1 MVVHHVSTIVST
13 TSVTNDYDDCNGNNQ
28 SLLPSSFAVRFI
40 IIIITLF
47 VIIIMNI
54 CITYTYKINM
64 VMYVRVFLFA
74 DMQPHKLWISL
85 LYKYMYRATFI
96 ILVGQI

>member
-1 MVVHHVSTIVST
+1 MVVHHVSAIVST

-40 IIIITLF
+40 IIITLF

-54 CITYTYKINM
+54 CITFTYKINM
-64 VMYVRVFLFA
+64 LMYVCVFLFA
-74 DMQPHKLWISL
+74 DMQSHKLWISV
-85 LYKYMYRATFI
+85 LYKFMYITTFI